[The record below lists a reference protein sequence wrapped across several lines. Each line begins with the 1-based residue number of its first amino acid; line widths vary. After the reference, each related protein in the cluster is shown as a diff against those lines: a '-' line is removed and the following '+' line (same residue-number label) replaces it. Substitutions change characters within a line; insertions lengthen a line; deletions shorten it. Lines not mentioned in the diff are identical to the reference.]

1 MINDIISGHLKNL
14 FNQEEELYKERNKVC
29 KSCPLYKID
38 NILGE
43 ICNSK
48 LYVNL
53 ETGQT
58 SNYPKMGYL
67 NGCSCKIDQKARL
80 VYEKCPLEKW

>member
-1 MINDIISGHLKNL
+1 MIDIIQGHLKEL
-14 FNQEEELYKERNKVC
+14 FNQEEDLYKNRIKVC
-29 KSCPLYKID
+29 KTCPLYKID

-58 SNYPKMGYL
+58 SNYPKMGYV
-67 NGCSCKIDQKARL
+67 NGCSCRLSSKARL
-80 VYEKCPLEKW
+80 VYAKCPLEKW